1 MSYVIKGRCP
11 QGTNR
16 WRTLKELGAYATKK
30 AAQELTDKLNR
41 CGFGQVE
48 YRVFKEGETDD

>member
-16 WRTLKELGAYATKK
+16 WRTLELHGSYATKK
-30 AAQELTDKLNR
+30 AAQEQADKLNR
-41 CGFGQVE
+41 RGFGQIE